1 MSRDVIELIH
11 DRWQKLRLL
20 RSRGTVLVDYKILR
34 NFVRIYQTLGRDS
47 MTAQY
52 LEFVRQQLIVATADL
67 SGATKGQLVAFAEN
81 AQFTAT
87 ARSRGRK
94 KVADP
99 VTGRMVNPSSPP
111 IPGQQS
117 RAKGSS
123 IALVLPVEYSTA
135 SWRRALLS
143 LEEHQKAWL
152 LWNYGEETKFP
163 HQTTI
168 CQISWQEFK
177 RQTEGEKIAAKTLGR
192 LKAMIWLAAQ
202 DVKAELAGKRVYQ
215 QQELASLTGTTP
227 NNWSTNYASR
237 WRAIREIFLKLDRD
251 SLLNVTKARSQQKS
265 TNYHSGI
272 AKMN

>member
-1 MSRDVIELIH
+1 
-11 DRWQKLRLL
+11 
-20 RSRGTVLVDYKILR
+20 
-34 NFVRIYQTLGRDS
+34 

-94 KVADP
+94 KVYSE
-99 VTGRMVNPSSPP
+99 VKQRMVNPDGPP
-111 IPGQQS
+111 MTGSQS

-177 RQTEGEKIAAKTLGR
+177 RQIEGEKIAAKTLGR

-265 TNYHSGI
+265 TNYQAGI